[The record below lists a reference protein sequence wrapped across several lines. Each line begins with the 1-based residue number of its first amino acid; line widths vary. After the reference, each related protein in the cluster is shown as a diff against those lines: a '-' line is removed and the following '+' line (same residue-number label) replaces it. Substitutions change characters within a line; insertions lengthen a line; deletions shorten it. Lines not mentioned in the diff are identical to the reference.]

1 MPTPRTPRSRSAV
14 RPTAL
19 ALSTALVAT
28 LLQFVSTAPAY
39 SLPGLPDAE
48 KPVKVQG
55 YSKVIPRTTT
65 PGPRTPSRA
74 PRAERP
80 ASAKRTV
87 ELSGSSA
94 GAPSLRRVGKL
105 PVSIGAALGENAK
118 SAAETAP
125 SSVDVQVLGDDEAQR
140 AGTDGMLLTLEP
152 TDLKKRSQEAVPV
165 SVRVD
170 YKGFSEA
177 YGGSYAS
184 RLQLVQLPACA
195 LDTDKGGKCTADNSA
210 LVEAVNDP
218 SSGTLTADRVMLK
231 SAQPTVLAVTAAAD
245 GATGTYKATS
255 LSPSSSWDTQLNTGD
270 FTWQYPMP
278 VPEVPGAM
286 SPSVGLNYS
295 AQSID
300 GRTTA
305 TNNQGSWI
313 GDGFEYAPGFIERRY
328 KPCADD
334 GEKNADGSKPG
345 DLCWG
350 YDNAF
355 LTFNGS
361 SSELVPS
368 GTDEFKLKKDDG
380 TRIARLKSSN
390 RGNGDNDG
398 EYWRLTS
405 PDGTRYY
412 FGYHRL
418 PGWAEGKDTTN
429 STWTVPVFGNN
440 EDEPCNAVAFADS
453 WCQQGW
459 RWNLDYVVDP
469 HSNAMAYHYAK
480 ETNSYGRNLKG
491 TDDTPYVRG
500 GYLTRADYGLKSSKM
515 YADKPLAQVVYTSEE
530 RCIPETGVTC
540 DEDTIVDKSFYWYD
554 TPWDLNCRAGTK
566 CEDTHTSPTFWTR
579 KRLTGV
585 TTQVLQTD
593 GTYGKIDTWK
603 LAHRWGMADTDYQ
616 LLLDSVQHTGHKGTE
631 SITLPKTTLAYTQL
645 PNRLDKTG
653 DGYAPFIKSRLSTV
667 ADESG
672 GQTDVA
678 YSSPACDAANLPNPQ
693 SNTTR
698 CFPQY
703 YGGGWNEDPTIHW
716 FNKYVTT
723 AVTDTDRTGG
733 SPDQVTRYD
742 YLGGGAWHWDDNGLT
757 KDKERTWSQWRGY
770 GHVRVRS
777 GGQGGDS
784 AMKSQEEHYFLRGM
798 DGDRKDTGG
807 TSTKDVS
814 VTLGAD
820 EGDPITDHDAWAG
833 FEYKQTTFDAPGGKI
848 LAKTVSRPWRHE
860 TASKKYSWAT
870 LAANFTGTNQ
880 SKTFNSLDAGAGS
893 KWRTTSVATTFDTV
907 AGRPVQADNFGDG
920 STSTDNECTRT
931 TYATNTGAN
940 ILNLTS
946 RVETV
951 AGSCA
956 DTPDRSKDVISDVR
970 TAYDGGAYGAAPT
983 KGDATATATLKS
995 HDGTKA
1001 TYLEAGATF
1010 DSYPR
1015 QLTTTDLTANVTVTK
1030 DGTPARTPRTDGRTT
1045 TTAYIPATG
1054 MPTQL
1059 KSTTPPSTA
1068 LDATTA
1074 QTTTRD
1080 LDPLRGQ
1087 VVKETDTN
1095 NNVTETAFD
1104 ALGRTT
1110 KVWLAD
1116 RRNSQ
1121 TPSYEFAYTVAEGAP
1136 VAVATKKLDNNG
1148 GQITS
1153 YVLYD
1158 GQMRERQS
1166 QAPGPDGGRI
1176 LADTFYD
1183 ERGLAAKSFAPYYA
1197 EKPPSSTLS
1206 KPVDALSVQTQT
1218 RTTYDGLER
1227 PVEVKQI
1234 AGNGDGGTV
1243 LQTSKTIYGGDR
1255 TTIIPPVGATAT
1267 TTLTDAH
1274 GRTTELRRHHTRSA
1288 DSPYDATTYGYTLR
1302 GELKKVTDPAGN
1314 IWSTTY
1320 DQMGRPVEESDPAKG
1335 KSTIVY
1341 DDRGQVTSTTDA
1353 RKTTL
1358 VNVYDNL
1365 GRRTAVHTGST
1376 TGPLR
1381 AKWTYDTVTGAKGQI
1396 AESTRYENGEA
1407 YTTKVTAYDRLY
1419 RPYRTALTIPAS
1431 EGALA
1436 GTYQTGTTY
1445 KPSGL
1450 LAGTT
1455 YSAAGALPGGT
1466 VSYGYEDQT
1475 LRQNSVFGQGMS
1487 TSTAYSLT
1495 GKPLQY
1501 TLGLTAGGNKT
1512 QITNTYEWG
1521 TQRLAT
1527 TRVDRENQS
1536 GVDRNVTYRYDEAGN
1551 VLSQSDVSRTGTDNQ
1566 CYTYDHLQRLTDAW
1580 TAKSTTCA
1588 SQPKTADI
1596 GGPAPYWQ
1604 SYTYDK
1610 AGNRLTEVR
1619 HDTGGDSTK
1628 DTKSAYAYTPP
1639 GTTDANQLTGVTTTQ
1654 GSTTNSGVYAY
1665 DDSGN
1670 TTNRPGQNLT
1680 WDAEGHL
1687 ATTTDAKGTT
1697 SYLYDTDGNRLISRT
1712 PSKTILDLGH
1722 TEVTL
1727 DKGAT
1732 TAKATRYISLG
1743 GGNQAI
1749 RNNDGT
1755 FAFTLADHQGTGNLA
1770 VNASNLALSQQ
1781 RTLPFGGTRG
1791 TATGTMPGTK
1801 GFVGGTDETTTTG
1814 LVHLGA
1820 REYDPTIGRFIS
1832 VDPILDVTDSQQMNG
1847 YNYANNSPVTLSDP
1861 DGLRPIGPTDS
1872 VRGDEEYAKKHHGSQ
1887 WTNNGYGWYWKNV
1900 QQTKIPGYGTVTVTN
1915 YIGSGTANHPA
1926 PRGSVT
1932 FQAIKP
1938 KPKEVTVR
1946 PWMGGGISGPSVT
1959 YTPAPLKTWQ
1969 KIVLGIAS
1977 GVSAGVILAPVALAI
1992 GPEIAA
1998 ACLANPAGCATVAA
2012 ELTTG
2017 GAGGAGAYSAARSTV
2032 LGGKYY
2038 TPATGL
2044 KGLINPGG
2052 GTTNCRACVI
2062 SLDQMMATGARSNAL
2077 PKIERGSVSVIE
2089 KFYGRKFRSRSFSNI
2104 VGDMQEAGDGA
2115 RGIVYGMD
2123 KQGGHVFNVINNRG
2137 RVTFLDGQSGDA
2149 SHAPTWDSF
2158 QLMRTN

>member
-1 MPTPRTPRSRSAV
+1 MPTPRTSRSRSAL

-28 LLQFVSTAPAY
+28 LVQFVSTAPAY

-48 KPVKVQG
+48 KPVKGEG

-74 PRAERP
+74 PHAERP
-80 ASAKRTV
+80 VSAKRTV
-87 ELSGSSA
+87 EFDGSSA
-94 GAPSLRRVGKL
+94 GASSLRQVDKL
-105 PVSIGAALGENAK
+105 PLSIGAAPGKKAK
-118 SAAETAP
+118 AAADPTP
-125 SSVDVQVLGDDEAQR
+125 TSVDVQVLGDDEAKR
-140 AGTDGMLLTLEP
+140 TGTDGMLLTLQP
-152 TDLKKRSQEAVPV
+152 TDAGKRMRQNLSV

-195 LDTDKGGKCTADNSA
+195 LDTDKGAKCTAGEA
-210 LVEAVNDP
+210 TPVESVNDP
-218 SSGTLTADRVMLK
+218 SSGTLTATKVVLK
-231 SAQPTVLAVTAAAD
+231 STQPTVLAVTAAAD

-278 VPEVPGAM
+278 VPEVPGTM

-295 AQSID
+295 SQSID

-334 GEKNADGSKPG
+334 GEKNADGAKPG

-368 GTDEFKLKKDDG
+368 GTDEFKLKNDDG
-380 TRIARLKSSN
+380 TRVARLKSTS

-418 PGWAEGKDTTN
+418 PGWAEGKETTN

-440 EDEPCNAVAFADS
+440 AGEPCHAAMFADS

-459 RWNLDYVVDP
+459 RWNLDYVVDS
-469 HSNAMAYHYAK
+469 HDNAMAYHYAK

-500 GYLTRADYGLKSSKM
+500 GYLIRADYGLKASKV
-515 YADKPLAQVVYTSEE
+515 YTDKPLAQVVFTSEE
-530 RCIPETGVTC
+530 RCIPGTGVTC
-540 DEDTIVDKSFYWYD
+540 AADSIDDKSFYWYD
-554 TPWDLNCRAGTK
+554 TPWDLNCKAGTN
-566 CEDTHTSPTFWTR
+566 CNDARTSPTFWTR

-585 TTQVLQTD
+585 TTQVIQSN
-593 GTYGKIDTWK
+593 GSYGKVDTWK
-603 LAHRWGMADTDYQ
+603 LGHRWGMADTDYQ
-616 LLLDSVQHTGHKGTE
+616 LLLDSIQHTGHNGTD

-645 PNRLDKTG
+645 PNRMDKTG
-653 DGYAPFIKSRLSTV
+653 DGYAPFIKARLSTV

-678 YSSPACDAANLPNPQ
+678 YSAPACEAGNLPSPQ

-703 YGGGWNEDPTIHW
+703 FGGGWNEDPSIHW

-742 YLGGGAWHWDDNGLT
+742 YLGDAAWHWDHDGLT

-770 GHVRVRS
+770 GHVRVRT

-784 AMKSQEEHYFLRGM
+784 AMKSQEEYYFLRGM
-798 DGDRKDTGG
+798 DGDRKDKGG
-807 TSTKDVS
+807 TSTKAVS
-814 VTLGAD
+814 VTLDAD

-860 TASKKYSWAT
+860 TASKKYSWGT
-870 LAANFTGTNQ
+870 LAANFTGTGQ

-893 KWRTTSVATTFDTV
+893 KWRTTSVATTFDTI
-907 AGRPVQADNFGDG
+907 AGRPVQADDFGDN
-920 STSTDNECTRT
+920 SISTDNECTRT
-931 TYATNTGAN
+931 TYATNTDTN

-946 RVETV
+946 QVETV
-951 AGSCA
+951 AGSCG
-956 DTPDRSKDVISDVR
+956 DTPDRSQDVISDVR
-970 TAYDGGAYGAAPT
+970 TAYDSGAYGAAPT
-983 KGDATATATLKS
+983 KGDATAKATLKS

-1001 TYLEAGATF
+1001 TYLESGATF
-1010 DSYPR
+1010 DAYGR
-1015 QLTTTDLTANVTVTK
+1015 QLTTTDLTADVTVTK
-1030 DGTPARTPRTDGRTT
+1030 NGTPARTPRTDGRTT
-1045 TTAYIPATG
+1045 TTAYTPATG
-1054 MPTQL
+1054 MPVQVR
-1059 KSTTPPSTA
+1059 STTPPSTA

-1080 LDPLRGQ
+1080 LEPLRGL

-1095 NNVTETAFD
+1095 NNITESTFD
-1104 ALGRTT
+1104 ALGRTI
-1110 KVWLAD
+1110 KIWLAD
-1116 RRNSQ
+1116 RRNTQ
-1121 TPSYEFAYTVAEGAP
+1121 TPSYEFAYTLAEGRP

-1153 YVLYD
+1153 YLLYD
-1158 GQMRERQS
+1158 GHLRERQS
-1166 QAPGPDGGRI
+1166 QDPGPNAGRI

-1183 ERGLAAKSFAPYYA
+1183 ERGLATKSFAPYYTDGA
-1197 EKPPSSTLS
+1197 PSSTLF
-1206 KPVDALSVQTQT
+1206 KPADALSVETQT
-1218 RTTYDGLER
+1218 HTTYDGLER
-1227 PVEVKQI
+1227 PIEVKQI

-1255 TTIIPPVGATAT
+1255 TTVIPPVGATAT
-1267 TTLTDAH
+1267 TTLTDARGH
-1274 GRTTELRRHHTRSA
+1274 TTELRRHHSRST
-1288 DSPYDATTYGYTLR
+1288 DSPYDATTYGYTPR
-1302 GELKKVTDPAGN
+1302 GELKKITDPVGN

-1320 DQMGRPVEESDPAKG
+1320 DQMGRPIKESDPAKG
-1335 KSTIVY
+1335 KSTTVY

-1353 RKTTL
+1353 RNTTL

-1365 GRRTAVHTGST
+1365 GRRTAVYTGSVN
-1376 TGPLR
+1376 GPLR
-1381 AKWTYDTVTGAKGQI
+1381 AKWTYDTVTGAKGKI

-1419 RPYRTALTIPAS
+1419 RPYRTSLTIPAS
-1431 EGALA
+1431 EKALA

-1450 LAGTT
+1450 PASTT

-1475 LRQNSVFGQGMS
+1475 LRQNSIFGQGMS
-1487 TSTAYSLT
+1487 TSTVHSLT

-1501 TLGLTAGGNKT
+1501 TLGLTAGGSKT

-1527 TRVDRENQS
+1527 SRVDRENQS

-1580 TAKSTTCA
+1580 TAKTSTCA
-1588 SQPKTADI
+1588 SQPKTADL

-1654 GSTTNSGVYAY
+1654 GSITNSGVYAY

-1670 TTNRPGQNLT
+1670 TTNRPGQTLT

-1687 ATTTDAKGTT
+1687 ATTTDAKGAT
-1697 SYLYDTDGNRLISRT
+1697 SYLYDTDGNRLITRT

-1722 TEVTL
+1722 TEITL

-1732 TAKATRYISLG
+1732 TAKATRYIGLG

-1770 VNASNLALSQQ
+1770 VTASNLTLSQQ

-1801 GFVGGTDETTTTG
+1801 GFVGGTDETTATG

-1820 REYDPTIGRFIS
+1820 REYDPQTGRFIS

-1861 DGLRPIGPTDS
+1861 DGLRPIGPTNS
-1872 VRGDEEYAKKHHGSQ
+1872 IRGDEEYAKKHHGST
-1887 WTNNGYGWYWKNV
+1887 WVNNGYGWYWKNV
-1900 QQTKIPGYGTVTVTN
+1900 QQAKIQGHGTVTVTT
-1915 YIGSGTANHPA
+1915 YIGRGTKNHPA
-1926 PRGSVT
+1926 PLGSVT
-1932 FQAIKP
+1932 FKAKP
-1938 KPKEVTVR
+1938 KPKEITTR
-1946 PWMGGGISGPSVT
+1946 PYMGGGMFGPPVS
-1959 YTPAPLKTWQ
+1959 YTPTPLKTWQ
-1969 KIVLGIAS
+1969 KIVIGIA
-1977 GVSAGVILAPVALAI
+1977 AGALAVTVGAPVAAAV

-1998 ACLANPAGCATVAA
+1998 ACLANPAACAEIAA
-2012 ELTTG
+2012 ELGTG
-2017 GAGGAGAYSAARSTV
+2017 GAAGGSLPSGTAGKIPGAASRGAEAGALGIRREQFVADLVGGVVAKNARGQDIKIVMPNVGSSGLDVIGPNGEYIFVGGGAKAANPASF
-2032 LGGKYY
+2032 GKALKINKYAADEAGV
-2038 TPATGL
+2038 PATYYL
-2044 KGLINPGG
+2044 DAANTPESAINQA
-2052 GTTNCRACVI
+2052 RKVF
-2062 SLDQMMATGARSNAL
+2062 GADN
-2077 PKIERGSVSVIE
+2077 V
-2089 KFYGRKFRSRSFSNI
+2089 
-2104 VGDMQEAGDGA
+2104 
-2115 RGIVYGMD
+2115 
-2123 KQGGHVFNVINNRG
+2123 HTFNM
-2137 RVTFLDGQSGDA
+2137 
-2149 SHAPTWDSF
+2149 P
-2158 QLMRTN
+2158 